1 MKEELEFFQAWWKIL
16 KKYWNPPA
24 KDNESKEA
32 EKFWKSLI
40 SDCRNLR
47 KRYDTTNFSSHLL
60 RKMCLDLIDEIDR
73 RAVELHKKER

>member
-47 KRYDTTNFSSHLL
+47 KRYDHNKLFEPWHCDITANFMFLFIFL
-60 RKMCLDLIDEIDR
+60 
-73 RAVELHKKER
+73 